1 MNAIAPA
8 RILAVDDDP
17 KIQSLMRRGL
27 SFAGYAV
34 DLAADGEAALASAR
48 DNPPD
53 LVVLDVMLPGLDG
66 FEVCR
71 RLRVGAPE
79 LPILML
85 TAKDRVPDRV
95 AGLDAGADDYLVK
108 PFAFDELLARIRA
121 LLRRARREEAE
132 ALHFAD
138 LVLEPTTRE
147 VTRAGKR
154 IDLTAREYELLEFF
168 LRHPRQVLSREV
180 IFERVWDSG
189 FLGESNVIDVH
200 VMRLRDKLE
209 AGGRPR
215 LLHTVRGAGYS
226 LREE

>member
-1 MNAIAPA
+1 
-8 RILAVDDDP
+8 LLVVDDDP

-34 DLAADGEAALASAR
+34 DLAADGESALAMAR

-66 FEVCR
+66 LEVCR
-71 RLRVGAPE
+71 RLRAGAPE

-85 TAKDRVPDRV
+85 TGKDRVPDRV

-108 PFAFDELLARIRA
+108 PFAFDELLARVRA
-121 LLRRARREEAE
+121 LLRRVRREEDE
-132 ALHFAD
+132 SLRFAD
-138 LVLEPTTRE
+138 LTLDPATRE
-147 VTRAGKR
+147 VTRAGRR
-154 IDLTAREYELLEFF
+154 IELTAREYELLEYF
-168 LRHPRQVLSREV
+168 LRHPRQVLSRDT
-180 IFERVWDSG
+180 IFERVWGSG
-189 FLGESNVIDVH
+189 FLGESNLIDVH

-209 AGGRPR
+209 AGDRPR
-215 LLHTVRGAGYS
+215 LIHTVRGAGYS